1 MTAAWPT
8 RPGIAGV
15 DEAGRG
21 PLAGPVVAA
30 AVILPLNPQWAGLD
44 DSKKLTAARR
54 DALATEIRAHAVAF
68 GLGWATVEEIDRHN
82 ILQATYLAMRRA
94 LLALGT
100 APREVRV
107 DGNRLPPKEDLP
119 FVARWEAVV
128 KGDAREAAIAAASI
142 LAKTARDQFM
152 IQADKRYPGYGFARH
167 KGYGT
172 AQHLD
177 ALTRW
182 GLTPLHRQSFEP
194 VKSWAQSPSPES

>member
-30 AVILPLNPQWAGLD
+30 AVILPLKPQWAGLD

-54 DALATEIRAHAVAF
+54 DALAIEIRAHAVAF

-94 LLALGT
+94 LLALDT

-152 IQADKRYPGYGFARH
+152 IQADARYPGYGFARH

-194 VKSWAQSPSPES
+194 VKSMAQSPSPES

>member
-30 AVILPLNPQWAGLD
+30 AVILPLKPQWAGLD
-44 DSKKLTAARR
+44 DSKKLT
-54 DALATEIRAHAVAF
+54 
-68 GLGWATVEEIDRHN
+68 
-82 ILQATYLAMRRA
+82 
-94 LLALGT
+94 ALGT

-152 IQADKRYPGYGFARH
+152 IQADERYPGYGFARH

>member
-1 MTAAWPT
+1 M
-8 RPGIAGV
+8 
-15 DEAGRG
+15 
-21 PLAGPVVAA
+21 VAA
-30 AVILPLNPQWAGLD
+30 AVILPLKPQWAGLD

-54 DALATEIRAHAVAF
+54 DALAIEIRAHAVAF

-94 LLALGT
+94 LLALDT

-152 IQADKRYPGYGFARH
+152 IQADARYPGYGFARH

-194 VKSWAQSPSPES
+194 VKSMAQSPSPES